1 MNIRICAVALTV
13 ALVPALVAAQE
24 GAPLAKAFHASIASS
39 EKNLVAAAEAM
50 PENKYSY
57 KPTPAQMSFGAIM
70 AHLAGGNDALCS
82 VIGGVKPPARAKV
95 PATAS
100 KAALIA
106 RLKETFAY
114 CHSTLASLD
123 DSKLGEEL
131 TVFGEN
137 MTRGALELETVG
149 DWADHYSQM
158 AIYLRLNGVLPP
170 TAKK

>member
-1 MNIRICAVALTV
+1 MKTRIYAAAFAAV
-13 ALVPALVAAQE
+13 LVPAFAAAQT
-24 GAPLAKAFHASIASS
+24 APLAKAFHEQIASA
-39 EKNLVAAAEAM
+39 EKNLVGAAEAM
-50 PENKYSY
+50 PEDKYSY

-70 AHLAGGNDALCS
+70 GHLAGGNDALCS
-82 VIGGVKPPARAKV
+82 VIGGVKPPAREKLA
-95 PATAS
+95 ATAT

-123 DSKLGEEL
+123 DSKLGEEV
-131 TVFGEN
+131 TVFGDKLS
-137 MTRGALELETVG
+137 RGALELETVG

-158 AIYLRLNGVLPP
+158 AIYLRMNGVLPP

>member
-1 MNIRICAVALTV
+1 MKIRIYAATLAVV
-13 ALVPALVAAQE
+13 LVPAFAAAQS
-24 GAPLAKAFHASIASS
+24 APLAKAFHENIASA
-39 EKNLVAAAEAM
+39 EKNLVGAAEAM
-50 PENKYSY
+50 PEDKYSY

-82 VIGGVKPPARAKV
+82 VIAGVKPPTRAKV
-95 PATAS
+95 AATAT
-100 KAALIA
+100 KAELIA

-131 TVFGEN
+131 TVFGDKL
-137 MTRGALELETVG
+137 TRGALVLETVG

-158 AIYLRLNGVLPP
+158 AIYLRMNGVLPP

>member
-1 MNIRICAVALTV
+1 MKTRSYAAALAVL
-13 ALVPALVAAQE
+13 LVPAFATAQ
-24 GAPLAKAFHASIASS
+24 GAPLAKAFHESIANS

-50 PENKYSY
+50 PEDKYSY

-82 VIGGVKPPARAKV
+82 VIGGVKPPMREKV
-95 PATAS
+95 PATAT

-131 TVFGEN
+131 TVFGEK
-137 MTRGALELETVG
+137 MSRGALELETVG

-158 AIYLRLNGVLPP
+158 AIYLRMNGMLPP